1 MFILPEKG
9 VALAVVGTAR
19 IRGDVRVMQLDWK
32 RVPQARSRSCKSSVA
47 ITAECSRHHASRN
60 ISRQQRAPSAIGH
73 ETAVVGQVERRLPGQ
88 RLANHACH
96 SEPDMLLDA

>member
-1 MFILPEKG
+1 MLPEKC
-9 VALAVVGTAR
+9 VVSAVVGTAH
-19 IRGDVRVMQLDWK
+19 IGGDVGVMQLDWK
-32 RVPQARSRSCKSSVA
+32 RVPQARSCSCKSSVA

-88 RLANHACH
+88 RLANQTCH